1 MASTVSASR
10 KAVLLDTRVSA
21 IKYDFL
27 RSVLNTVFGKSLKCR
42 RNIERNL
49 RSPRW
54 NTDPYIYR
62 SQGWESDGTSPA
74 CIKDVD
80 ECAADHPPC
89 SVNPPVPCRN
99 TRGSFTCGACP
110 HGYSGNGYYCT
121 DIDECLIN
129 NGGCST
135 SPYVHCMNTMVNTY
149 AHIYRRHVVLHII

>member
-1 MASTVSASR
+1 MVN
-10 KAVLLDTRVSA
+10 VD
-21 IKYDFL
+21 
-27 RSVLNTVFGKSLKCR
+27 SL
-42 RNIERNL
+42 
-49 RSPRW
+49 
-54 NTDPYIYR
+54 TYR
-62 SQGWESDGTSPA
+62 PQGWENDGANPA
-74 CIKDVD
+74 CTKDVD

-135 SPYVHCMNTMVNTY
+135 SPYVQCINTVVSAQKQREKERDVVARYATWNEVNARENATLTFLPLSGGN
-149 AHIYRRHVVLHII
+149 APRNVEDTK